1 VILSSNTNPD
11 DKSNIRETSDSINVR
26 DTSSSPTTSTDVSI
40 SRSNIPSINKI
51 LVTHDGKDSSNKAVN
66 YAISLSNLSGAEIVL
81 LRVIENAD
89 KIEGTSVSVEGSSN
103 TDDYD
108 SLKRNVQGPFVDA
121 MEETIR
127 KCKEAGSKNKIS
139 YKFRTGNLVSE
150 IADEI
155 KAQGYDMVVLTSSHI
170 DSWIRSLFSDT
181 RKIISNVTIPV
192 LVVAA

>member
-1 VILSSNTNPD
+1 VRENSTNI
-11 DKSNIRETSDSINVR
+11 NISD
-26 DTSSSPTTSTDVSI
+26 TASPTTTTSKDVSI

-66 YAISLSNLSGAEIVL
+66 YAISLSNLSGTEIVL
-81 LRVIENAD
+81 LRVIEHAD
-89 KIEGTSVSVEGSSN
+89 KIEGTSVSVEGSYN
-103 TDDYD
+103 TDDDD

-139 YKFRTGNLVSE
+139 YRFRTGNLVSE

-155 KAQGYDMVVLTSSHI
+155 KAQGYDMVVLTSSDI

-181 RKIISNVTIPV
+181 RKIISNITTPV

>member
-1 VILSSNTNPD
+1 MSRSHFSDPTALS
-11 DKSNIRETSDSINVR
+11 
-26 DTSSSPTTSTDVSI
+26 DVSI
-40 SRSNIPSINKI
+40 SRSNIHPINK
-51 LVTHDGKDSSNKAVN
+51 VQATHDGNDSSNKAVN

-81 LRVIENAD
+81 LRVIEHAD

-121 MEETIR
+121 MEDTIR
-127 KCKEAGSKNKIS
+127 KCREAGSKNKIS

-155 KAQGYDMVVLTSSHI
+155 STRIRYGNPSFISH
-170 DSWIRSLFSDT
+170 
-181 RKIISNVTIPV
+181 
-192 LVVAA
+192 

>member
-1 VILSSNTNPD
+1 MTVSSNTNPD
-11 DKSNIRETSDSINVR
+11 DKSYVRETSNNINVR
-26 DTSSSPTTSTDVSI
+26 DTASPTTSTDVSI
-40 SRSNIPSINKI
+40 SRSNVPSINKI

-66 YAISLSNLSGAEIVL
+66 YAIALSNLSGAEIVL

-89 KIEGTSVSVEGSSN
+89 KIEGTSVSVEN
-103 TDDYD
+103 TDDD

-121 MEETIR
+121 MEDTIR
-127 KCKEAGSKNKIS
+127 KCKEAGCKNKIS

-150 IADEI
+150 VADEI

>member
-1 VILSSNTNPD
+1 MH
-11 DKSNIRETSDSINVR
+11 ETSESIDVR
-26 DTSSSPTTSTDVSI
+26 DTSSPTTSTETVSI
-40 SRSNIPSINKI
+40 SRSTIPSINKI

-66 YAISLSNLSGAEIVL
+66 YAISLSNISGAEIVL
-81 LRVIENAD
+81 LRVIEHTD

-103 TDDYD
+103 TDENF
-108 SLKRNVQGPFVDA
+108 LKRKVQGSFVDA
-121 MEETIR
+121 MEDTIR

-139 YKFRTGNLVSE
+139 YKFRTGNLISE

-170 DSWIRSLFSDT
+170 DSWIRSVFSDT

>member
-1 VILSSNTNPD
+1 
-11 DKSNIRETSDSINVR
+11 
-26 DTSSSPTTSTDVSI
+26 
-40 SRSNIPSINKI
+40 
-51 LVTHDGKDSSNKAVN
+51 
-66 YAISLSNLSGAEIVL
+66 VL
-81 LRVIENAD
+81 LRVIEHAD
-89 KIEGTSVSVEGSSN
+89 KIEGTSVSVEGSYN
-103 TDDYD
+103 TDDDD

-170 DSWIRSLFSDT
+170 DSWIKSLFSDT
-181 RKIISNVTIPV
+181 RKIISNITAPV

>member
-1 VILSSNTNPD
+1 MTVSSNTNPD
-11 DKSNIRETSDSINVR
+11 DKSYVRETSNNINVR
-26 DTSSSPTTSTDVSI
+26 DTASPTTSTDVSI
-40 SRSNIPSINKI
+40 FRSNVPSINKI

-66 YAISLSNLSGAEIVL
+66 YAIALSNLSGAEIVL

-89 KIEGTSVSVEGSSN
+89 KIEGTSVSVEN
-103 TDDYD
+103 TDDD

-121 MEETIR
+121 MEDTIR
-127 KCKEAGSKNKIS
+127 KCKEAGCKNKIS

-150 IADEI
+150 VADEI

>member
-1 VILSSNTNPD
+1 MTVSSNTNPD
-11 DKSNIRETSDSINVR
+11 DKSYVRETSNNINVR
-26 DTSSSPTTSTDVSI
+26 DTASPTTSTDVSI
-40 SRSNIPSINKI
+40 SRSNVPSINKI

-66 YAISLSNLSGAEIVL
+66 YAIALSNLSGAEIVL

-89 KIEGTSVSVEGSSN
+89 KIEGTSVSIEN
-103 TDDYD
+103 TDDD

-121 MEETIR
+121 MEDTIR
-127 KCKEAGSKNKIS
+127 KCKEAGCKNKIS

-150 IADEI
+150 VADEI

>member
-1 VILSSNTNPD
+1 M
-11 DKSNIRETSDSINVR
+11 KEESIDVR
-26 DTSSSPTTSTDVSI
+26 DTSSPTTSTDVSI

-81 LRVIENAD
+81 LRVIEHAN

-103 TDDYD
+103 TDDNF
-108 SLKRNVQGPFVDA
+108 LKRNVQGPFVDA
-121 MEETIR
+121 MEDTIR

-150 IADEI
+150 IADEV

-170 DSWIRSLFSDT
+170 DSWIRSVFSDT

>member
-1 VILSSNTNPD
+1 MILSSDTNAD
-11 DKSNIRETSDSINVR
+11 NESNVTTNAR
-26 DTSSSPTTSTDVSI
+26 DSSPSPIASSDVSI
-40 SRSNIPSINKI
+40 SRSNIPSIKKI

-89 KIEGTSVSVEGSSN
+89 KIQGTSVSVEGSYN
-103 TDDYD
+103 TDDND
-108 SLKRNVQGPFVDA
+108 ALKRNVQGPFVDA
-121 MEETIR
+121 MEDTIR

-155 KAQGYDMVVLTSSHI
+155 KAQGYDMVVLASSHI

-181 RKIISNVTIPV
+181 RKIISNVKIPV
-192 LVVAA
+192 LVVTA

>member
-1 VILSSNTNPD
+1 VILSSNTNSD
-11 DKSNIRETSDSINVR
+11 DKSNMRETSESIDVR
-26 DTSSSPTTSTDVSI
+26 DTSSPTTSTDVSI

-81 LRVIENAD
+81 LRVIEHAD

-103 TDDYD
+103 TDDNF
-108 SLKRNVQGPFVDA
+108 LKRNVQGSFVDA
-121 MEETIR
+121 MEDTIR

-139 YKFRTGNLVSE
+139 YKFRTGSLVSE

-155 KAQGYDMVVLTSSHI
+155 KAQGYDMIVLTSSHI
-170 DSWIRSLFSDT
+170 DSWIRSVFSDT

>member
-1 VILSSNTNPD
+1 LSNVT
-11 DKSNIRETSDSINVR
+11 INAR
-26 DTSSSPTTSTDVSI
+26 DSSPSPIASSDVSI

-81 LRVIENAD
+81 LIVIENAD
-89 KIEGTSVSVEGSSN
+89 KIEGTSVSVEGSYN
-103 TDDYD
+103 TDDDD
-108 SLKRNVQGPFVDA
+108 SLKRNVQGSFVDA
-121 MEETIR
+121 MEDTIR

-139 YKFRTGNLVSE
+139 YKFRTGSLVSE
-150 IADEI
+150 IADEV
-155 KAQGYDMVVLTSSHI
+155 KAQGYDMLVLTSSHI

>member
-1 VILSSNTNPD
+1 
-11 DKSNIRETSDSINVR
+11 
-26 DTSSSPTTSTDVSI
+26 
-40 SRSNIPSINKI
+40 
-51 LVTHDGKDSSNKAVN
+51 
-66 YAISLSNLSGAEIVL
+66 VL
-81 LRVIENAD
+81 LRVIEHAD
-89 KIEGTSVSVEGSSN
+89 KIEGTSVSVEGSYN

-139 YKFRTGNLVSE
+139 YRFRTGNLVSE

-155 KAQGYDMVVLTSSHI
+155 KTQGYDMVVLTSSHI
-170 DSWIRSLFSDT
+170 DSWMRSLFSDT

>member
-1 VILSSNTNPD
+1 MC
-11 DKSNIRETSDSINVR
+11 ETSESINVR
-26 DTSSSPTTSTDVSI
+26 DTASPTTSADVSI
-40 SRSNIPSINKI
+40 SKSNIPSINKI

-66 YAISLSNLSGAEIVL
+66 YAISLSNLSGAEIML
-81 LRVIENAD
+81 LRVIEHAD
-89 KIEGTSVSVEGSSN
+89 KIERTSVSVEGSYN
-103 TDDYD
+103 TDDDDD
-108 SLKRNVQGPFVDA
+108 SLKRNVQGPFVDV

-181 RKIISNVTIPV
+181 RKIISNITTPV

>member
-11 DKSNIRETSDSINVR
+11 DKSMRETSESINVR
-26 DTSSSPTTSTDVSI
+26 DTASPTTSADVSI

-81 LRVIENAD
+81 LRVIEHAD
-89 KIEGTSVSVEGSSN
+89 KIEGTSVSVEGSYN
-103 TDDYD
+103 TDDDD

-121 MEETIR
+121 MEDTIR
-127 KCKEAGSKNKIS
+127 KCKEAGCKNKIS

-150 IADEI
+150 IVDEV

-170 DSWIRSLFSDT
+170 DSWIRSLFSNT

-192 LVVAA
+192 LVVAAR